1 MGKPMIYSEHRKV
14 ERLSM
19 EVYRGYEFAVMS
31 LGTHPCCYIKLPKG
45 HKYEN
50 VDYGNIPLTVH
61 GGLTY
66 GESCLIVAVVDGK
79 QIKDETGYWIGWD
92 YAHCGDYLGYDSP
105 PFFGTCI
112 YATEELE
119 MDCRN
124 AIDQLCELCGE

>member
-19 EVYRGYEFAVMS
+19 EVYRGYEFAVMN

-50 VDYGNIPLTVH
+50 IDYDNIPLSVH

-66 GESCLIVAVVDGK
+66 GESYLIVAVVGGK

-92 YAHCGDYLGYDSP
+92 YAHYGDYLGYDSP
-105 PFFGTCI
+105 PYFGTRI

-124 AIDQLCELCGE
+124 AIDQLCKLCGE